1 MSTKKVKKRLGEALA
16 SCVPWKQRMGW
27 ICSFFSE
34 QTELSKES
42 GSVQSEMN

>member
-1 MSTKKVKKRLGEALA
+1 MSTEKLRKKQGVEQAR
-16 SCVPWKQRMGW
+16 CVPWKQRMGW

-34 QTELSKES
+34 QTEQSKES